1 VKKHVLMDTG
11 PLVASLNRRDRYHRW
26 AEARLSEL
34 EPPISTCEP
43 VLAEACFLL
52 RDTPGG
58 GAAVL
63 TLVERGVLL
72 VDFQV
77 TPHAR
82 SLATLMTKYAD
93 VPMSLADACLVR
105 MTELDGSRAVM
116 TLDGDFLRYRRH
128 GRQVIPVMMPPELAA
143 PGR

>member
-1 VKKHVLMDTG
+1 VKKHVLMHTG

-26 AEARLSEL
+26 AKARLSEL
-34 EPPISTCEP
+34 DPPISTCEP

-52 RDTPGG
+52 RDTQG
-58 GAAVL
+58 GAAAVL
-63 TLVERGVLL
+63 ALVERGVLQ

-128 GRQVIPVMMPPELAA
+128 GRQVIPVMMPPE
-143 PGR
+143 

>member
-1 VKKHVLMDTG
+1 MF
-11 PLVASLNRRDRYHRW
+11 LVVRTARRSPTERY
-26 AEARLSEL
+26 
-34 EPPISTCEP
+34 
-43 VLAEACFLL
+43 
-52 RDTPGG
+52 
-58 GAAVL
+58 GA
-63 TLVERGVLL
+63 LL

-105 MTELDGSRAVM
+105 MAELDGVRAVM

-128 GRQVIPVMMPPELAA
+128 GRRLIPVMMPPE
-143 PGR
+143 

>member
-1 VKKHVLMDTG
+1 MKKHVLMHTG

-26 AEARLSEL
+26 AKARLSEL
-34 EPPISTCEP
+34 DPPISTCEP

-52 RDTPGG
+52 RDTQG
-58 GAAVL
+58 GAAAVL
-63 TLVERGVLL
+63 ALVERGVLQ

-128 GRQVIPVMMPPELAA
+128 GRQVIPVMMPPE
-143 PGR
+143 

>member
-1 VKKHVLMDTG
+1 MKKHVLMHTG

-26 AEARLSEL
+26 AKARLSEL
-34 EPPISTCEP
+34 DPPISTCEP

-52 RDTPGG
+52 RDTQG
-58 GAAVL
+58 GAAAVL
-63 TLVERGVLL
+63 ALVERGVLQ

-116 TLDGDFLRYRRH
+116 TLDGDFLWYRRH
-128 GRQVIPVMMPPELAA
+128 GRQVIPVMMPPE
-143 PGR
+143 